1 MSKNHESD
9 SRHVYLFIQEFE
21 LVRQPDDDKT
31 RHDYKLIAEEKGLTT
46 SSERSSITPWTNQK
60 TIDKNVG
67 ILKEFRGFSRV
78 NGFGKDLRTMPAA
91 AVSAFV
97 NHKIIDDGVG
107 RQRVSDI
114 LSCINKAGAF
124 CGNEGYT
131 SAVKELRSDLMPNLQ
146 ANPALSRAFA
156 DPSKVI
162 QTIKSEPAKLAA
174 EIQLRTGLR
183 ADNALNFRINP
194 DGLTVSFTSKGGIPH
209 ANFVIPS
216 DLLERAKAYADASGN
231 VSIMPYRSYARAVEQ
246 AAKSLGER
254 VEVAGGKFKTL
265 SSHAFRHCFAKAM
278 YNDLI
283 KKGVSV
289 TDAKAQVSEALFH
302 KRLDIVELY
311 IR

>member
-9 SRHVYLFIQEFE
+9 ARHVYLFVQEFE
-21 LVRQPDDDKT
+21 LTRGADDDKT

-46 SSERSSITPWTNQK
+46 SSERSSITPWTNK
-60 TIDKNVG
+60 NTISKNVG

-97 NHKIIDDGVG
+97 NHKIIDDGIG

-114 LSCINKAGAF
+114 LSCLNKAGAF

-131 SAVKELRSDLMPNLQ
+131 SAVKEIRSDVLPNLQ
-146 ANPALSRAFA
+146 VNPALSRAFD
-156 DPSKVI
+156 DPAKVI
-162 QTIKSEPAKLAA
+162 QTIKSEPARLAA

-183 ADNALNFRINP
+183 ADNALHFRINP
-194 DGLTVSFTSKGGIPH
+194 DGQTVSFISKGGMPH
-209 ANFVIPS
+209 TNFVIPS
-216 DLLERAKAYADASGN
+216 DLLERAKAYADARGN
-231 VSIMPYRSYARAVEQ
+231 VSIMPYRSYARAVSL
-246 AAKSLGER
+246 AAKACGER
-254 VEVAGGKFKTL
+254 VEVAGGKFKVLNT
-265 SSHAFRHCFAKAM
+265 HAFRHAFAKAM

-283 KKGVSV
+283 KRGVSV
-289 TDAKAQVSEALFH
+289 ADAKAQVSEALFH